1 MFDGYINNV
10 KMYLHGTFP
19 HDPWL
24 FQATNLDAA
33 FLTRQATEGSS
44 WSRAIHSMSSDC

>member
-1 MFDGYINNV
+1 MLKCIY
-10 KMYLHGTFP
+10 MALFP